1 VTDRGNDLAL
11 VEAALFLSSQPMPRR
26 ALARI
31 LGDVRL
37 GYVDGLLEDLAA
49 AYQDSTRGIEILVD
63 EGEALLR
70 VKREYV
76 ERVAH
81 LAPQQ
86 DIARPILRTLAVI
99 AYNHPMTQAD
109 LVRVRGNK
117 AYGHVQELIDRGLI
131 RGDAHGRTLLLHV
144 TSEFLQHFGL
154 RTVEEFRFHAPPP
167 EELISEDAPD
177 EEDVPS
183 ASETGVSSDE
193 EDVPSAGETGVS
205 SDEEDAPS
213 PEEGRATS
221 EEEAPSEPTAAS
233 DAEDDPA
240 PEEASSD
247 EEVVPPDEAGVSSL
261 DERARSDDGGEQT
274 VTPAENVIQSEDSG
288 GT

>member
-1 VTDRGNDLAL
+1 MTDRGNDLAL

-37 GYVDGLLEDLAA
+37 GYVDGLLEDLAT
-49 AYQDSTRGIEILVD
+49 AYQDSARGIEILVD

-86 DIARPILRTLAVI
+86 DITRPILRTLAVI

-117 AYGHVQELIDRGLI
+117 AYGHVQELIDRELI

-167 EELISEDAPD
+167 EEVISEDAPA
-177 EEDVPS
+177 EEDAPS
-183 ASETGVSSDE
+183 ASEAGVSSK
-193 EDVPSAGETGVS
+193 EDVP
-205 SDEEDAPS
+205 SDEEDAS
-213 PEEGRATS
+213 SHEEERATS
-221 EEEAPSEPTAAS
+221 EEEAPSEPKAAS
-233 DAEDDPA
+233 DESGA
-240 PEEASSD
+240 
-247 EEVVPPDEAGVSSL
+247 SSL
-261 DERARSDDGGEQT
+261 DERARSDDGEQP
-274 VTPAENVIQSEDSG
+274 VSPAENVIQSEDSG

>member
-37 GYVDGLLEDLAA
+37 GYVDGLLEDLAT
-49 AYQDSTRGIEILVD
+49 AYQDSARGIEILVD

-86 DIARPILRTLAVI
+86 DITRPILRTLAVI

-117 AYGHVQELIDRGLI
+117 AYGHVQELIDRELI

-167 EELISEDAPD
+167 EEVISEDAPA
-177 EEDVPS
+177 EEDAPS
-183 ASETGVSSDE
+183 ASEAGVSSK
-193 EDVPSAGETGVS
+193 EDVP
-205 SDEEDAPS
+205 SDEEDAS
-213 PEEGRATS
+213 SHEEERATS
-221 EEEAPSEPTAAS
+221 EEEAPSEPKAAS
-233 DAEDDPA
+233 DESGA
-240 PEEASSD
+240 
-247 EEVVPPDEAGVSSL
+247 SSL
-261 DERARSDDGGEQT
+261 DERARSDDGEQP
-274 VTPAENVIQSEDSG
+274 VSPAENVIQSEDSG